1 MYHQANFAREPVD
14 SAGEEDKKLSCLSC
28 VICHNNPLAYR
39 VRLGVSILLTVVYAA
54 GVFICHHF
62 NNITATVVFG
72 ITAVTVILYGVVLYV
87 FYRSLMVHIANS
99 GSLLVNS
106 VTEEDNLHYN
116 GKIERYESEA
126 QEDASTHLRR
136 YYIVYVSLFFSL
148 GLVWMGCAI
157 YFLITAIQEGKPWDI
172 HSKYLPMMG
181 SVMSCFWFMLTAIR
195 IYLERVVRR
204 VG

>member
-1 MYHQANFAREPVD
+1 MSR
-14 SAGEEDKKLSCLSC
+14 
-28 VICHNNPLAYR
+28 
-39 VRLGVSILLTVVYAA
+39 
-54 GVFICHHF
+54 
-62 NNITATVVFG
+62 
-72 ITAVTVILYGVVLYV
+72 
-87 FYRSLMVHIANS
+87 IANS

-148 GLVWMGCAI
+148 GLVCLGCAI

-181 SVMSCFWFMLTAIR
+181 SVMSCKWLMLTAR
-195 IYLERVVRR
+195 WIYVERVVRR